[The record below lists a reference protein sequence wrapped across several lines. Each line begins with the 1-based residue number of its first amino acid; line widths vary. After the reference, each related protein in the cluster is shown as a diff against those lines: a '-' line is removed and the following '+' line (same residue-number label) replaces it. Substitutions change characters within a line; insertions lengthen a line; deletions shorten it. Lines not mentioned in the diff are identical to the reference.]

1 MFWTVEILSHF
12 SFGLGRLFTLNLALP
27 LLTFPFHQT
36 LNCFFFLMFLA
47 APGLSCGMWDLVP

>member
-36 LNCFFFLMFLA
+36 LHFFLMFVA
-47 APGLSCGMWDLVP
+47 APGLSRGMWDLVP